1 MDSFFGIGISELFF
15 IAVIALIV
23 LGPERL
29 PGALRE
35 VAKFIRTV
43 RGLTNELMSQFG
55 DEIKVLDE
63 LNPQNLLRELTEDP
77 ADKTK
82 AKSTTATKPAAK
94 PAAKSTTSSSTS
106 STSKPATT
114 KPATPKPATSKPA
127 TTPKTAGASATSK
140 PATSTKA
147 ADATPNAAP
156 VEAGAVAAV
165 AEAPGKMSG
174 DVASVE
180 SAGTEATELDN
191 AAAESTPATSTAVS
205 TTATTTVT
213 RDAGESVAENSI
225 LPPALQAQQEQAELE
240 PVEPEQPLVARI
252 GVFDAEATS
261 PSASVSAS
269 DEEDSPSRVT
279 PETTSEIAVEPA
291 PSTVNLSEVA
301 VNGASMKGSS
311 TEGEA

>member
-55 DEIKVLDE
+55 DEIKVFDE

-77 ADKTK
+77 ADKAK
-82 AKSTTATKPAAK
+82 AKSATAAKSAAK

-106 STSKPATT
+106 STTKPATT
-114 KPATPKPATSKPA
+114 KSTTPKPATSKPA

-140 PATSTKA
+140 PATASKA
-147 ADATPNAAP
+147 ADTAP
-156 VEAGAVAAV
+156 VDTKPLESGAVATV
-165 AEAPGKMSG
+165 AEAPAEPLDDEARIEGV
-174 DVASVE
+174 D
-180 SAGTEATELDN
+180 TEATKLSVAAVENTPETSTVVNSDADDN
-191 AAAESTPATSTAVS
+191 AGENAVK
-205 TTATTTVT
+205 
-213 RDAGESVAENSI
+213 NSI
-225 LPPALQAQQEQAELE
+225 LPPAQQTQQGQAELDQ
-240 PVEPEQPLVARI
+240 VEPEQPSVARV
-252 GVFDAEATS
+252 GVFDSEEVS
-261 PSASVSAS
+261 PSSSIPASL
-269 DEEDSPSRVT
+269 EDDSSSVT
-279 PETTSEIAVEPA
+279 REAMSEIAVEPT
-291 PSTVNLSEVA
+291 PSSVNMSEVA
-301 VNGASMKGSS
+301 VNGASVKGSS

>member
-140 PATSTKA
+140 PATST
-147 ADATPNAAP
+147 
-156 VEAGAVAAV
+156 
-165 AEAPGKMSG
+165 
-174 DVASVE
+174 
-180 SAGTEATELDN
+180 
-191 AAAESTPATSTAVS
+191 
-205 TTATTTVT
+205 
-213 RDAGESVAENSI
+213 
-225 LPPALQAQQEQAELE
+225 
-240 PVEPEQPLVARI
+240 
-252 GVFDAEATS
+252 
-261 PSASVSAS
+261 
-269 DEEDSPSRVT
+269 
-279 PETTSEIAVEPA
+279 
-291 PSTVNLSEVA
+291 
-301 VNGASMKGSS
+301 
-311 TEGEA
+311 

>member
-127 TTPKTAGASATSK
+127 TTPKTGGASATSK

-165 AEAPGKMSG
+165 AEAPGEMSG

-180 SAGTEATELDN
+180 SAGTEATELDS

-205 TTATTTVT
+205 TTATSDAVT
-213 RDAGESVAENSI
+213 RDAGDCVAENSI

-261 PSASVSAS
+261 PSVSAS

-279 PETTSEIAVEPA
+279 PETTSKIAVEPA